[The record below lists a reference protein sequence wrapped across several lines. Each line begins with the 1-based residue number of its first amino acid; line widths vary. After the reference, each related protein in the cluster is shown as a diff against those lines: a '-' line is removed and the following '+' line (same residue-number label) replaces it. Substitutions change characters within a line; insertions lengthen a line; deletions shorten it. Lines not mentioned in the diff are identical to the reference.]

1 MTTDNSRSVIG
12 LAADIFVD
20 WSRTWNVRGHGKTVD
35 KSWPWIERGIS
46 LDNSADAARTPR
58 GLLRGRQPVCF
69 VICGGDF
76 TGNCHVT
83 CEPLRQPWC
92 GHPPALCETFP
103 ANCLDTARKLPGN
116 CPDDSSDATRTAA
129 WTAAVIAKPFANHR
143 ANFGANFGADIHR
156 RFVRSF
162 PPTARTRLGSCP
174 EIARRLHRML
184 RGRCADVAPDVAP
197 DATPDATPDVARK
210 LRGCCSSCGLIF

>member
-1 MTTDNSRSVIG
+1 MHGYGQTVFAVVNWPQKCVADSRP
-12 LAADIFVD
+12 
-20 WSRTWNVRGHGKTVD
+20 RK
-35 KSWPWIERGIS
+35 ERGIS
-46 LDNSADAARTPR
+46 LEISWPLRVSCGITRTLPGNCLDDSSDAARTPSRTPR
-58 GLLRGRQPVCF
+58 GLLRGRQLGCF
-69 VICGGDF
+69 VVCGVDF
-76 TGNCHVT
+76 SGNCHVT

-116 CPDDSSDATRTAA
+116 CPDDSPDAARTAA
-129 WTAAVIAKPFANHR
+129 WTAAAIAKPFANHR

-174 EIARRLHRML
+174 AIARMTHRML
-184 RGRCADVAPDVAP
+184 RG
-197 DATPDATPDVARK
+197 
-210 LRGCCSSCGLIF
+210 